1 MIDLKPRIIA
11 LDLDGTLLNSEKK
24 ITPRTYDALQ
34 RASERGVEIVP
45 STGRFYTGM
54 PQAVRDLP
62 FLHYAIT
69 INGSRVF
76 DLRTGEIVYKSEIPF
91 ARALEIMELLDRYP
105 IVYDCY
111 MDDQG
116 WMTASMK
123 GNVIQ
128 YTTEMQLVRLVRD
141 LRQSVPELKRF
152 LREYAPAHP
161 DTEGVQKISVFAGD
175 EALRKL
181 IAADLNATF
190 GDIVVSSSM
199 ATNLE
204 INNLT
209 AHKGLALW
217 ALADHIGVPREATM
231 AFGDGLNDVQMLD
244 YAGIAVAMK
253 NSMEPV
259 FAHADLVAPDNDH
272 DGVAEI
278 IEKIVL

>member
-91 ARALEIMELLDRYP
+91 GRALEIMELLDRWP

-141 LRQSVPELKRF
+141 LRQSVPELKQF
-152 LREYAPAHP
+152 LRDYAPAHP

-175 EALRKL
+175 EALRKA
-181 IAADLNATF
+181 IAAELNAAF
-190 GDIVVSSSM
+190 SDIVVSSSM

-244 YAGIAVAMK
+244 YAGIAVAMQ